1 MDAARILLIGRNQA
15 KNASFLTALK
25 KRYMVLMAANG
36 TQGIALAGEQVPHAV
51 IIDAV
56 SLRTP
61 GDRICRDLR
70 ECLGDVPIIHIHP
83 DAHAASAADVV
94 LAHPF
99 TSRKLINSIERLL
112 KLNDDQVVMCGAF
125 TLNIPRRVLVA
136 HGQETQLTPK
146 LALLV
151 EMFFRSPGETISRK
165 AIMERVWK
173 TDYLGDTRTLDVHI
187 RWIRRAIEPDPGKPR
202 YLVTVRGV
210 GYRLAAEPSEAVPEL
225 LVPEAAPVQ

>member
-1 MDAARILLIGRNQA
+1 MDATKILLIARSQA

-25 KRYMVLMAANG
+25 KRYTVIIAANG
-36 TQGIALAGEQVPHAV
+36 SQALTLADEQPPDAV
-51 IIDAV
+51 ILDAV

-70 ECLGDVPIIHIHP
+70 QKLGEVPIIHIHP
-83 DAHAASAADVV
+83 DAKAVSPADVI

-99 TSRKLINSIERLL
+99 TSRKLVNSIERLL
-112 KLNDDQVVMCGAF
+112 KLNDDQMVTCGAF
-125 TLNIPRRVLVA
+125 SLNIPRRVLVA

-151 EMFFRSPGETISRK
+151 ELFFRAPGETISRK
-165 AIMERVWK
+165 AIMEHVWK

-187 RWIRRAIEPDPGKPR
+187 RWIRCAIERDPGKPQ

-210 GYRLAAEPSEAVPEL
+210 GYRLNNHDQTPTEEALVPEL
-225 LVPEAAPVQ
+225 VVR